1 MYKNFFL
8 WFCIKNIVSM
18 KKYPISKEDVGLP
31 LPIISLIIIAID
43 ILSMLNVKIPLNA
56 LRITYLT
63 NAIPFLLSK
72 QFDCFTATLLTL
84 AASIMLE
91 EKIVSLL
98 TIASLI
104 ALGFLPQEALP
115 YSIILTLICN
125 IVITLKYYRAMGFKK
140 PVFNAGTI
148 IATLSLTYW
157 LILIVHSPI
166 STYLKPLGMLEAETI
181 GILTPITVA
190 AYFILLCYSIY
201 IAATLLV
208 KKAAKKKHGKSPLV
222 NPGTISDSKF
232 KLKHL
237 FYAGLVLAVLVPLI
251 PYVPSINPQ
260 QIPVN
265 TDWVIYYEGL
275 LNMDDKGLKYAFEF
289 MWGSRPLYILA
300 IYHTCKFFSID
311 FKAFSIYHN
320 IVLLPLYAISLWFLA
335 KSMFGE
341 KIATYTLLITPL
353 TPMYLGFILGG
364 LQANLFT
371 LTLLN
376 TALAVYFKV
385 KSIKSIPITTLLL
398 IIAVMS
404 HPWVTFQYIAIITT
418 YVILCLVVFKRKHIP
433 LGISLA
439 IAFIFI
445 AFCTLKIPSIINA
458 VFSPLHRHLISY
470 GLEKYML
477 KILKAPQT
485 LYFAVTIYLW
495 GALNNLIYPILAIYG
510 LEEDSKYFLVTSTA
524 ATALI
529 LFPLSYSHTF
539 INRLLLNT
547 HIPVLAACTMAKL
560 SKRGKIAIF
569 TLMLVHTLRT
579 LVTTI
584 PNSELSSYL
593 YLTL

>member
-1 MYKNFFL
+1 
-8 WFCIKNIVSM
+8 M
-18 KKYPISKEDVGLP
+18 KKYLDGREDIGLT
-31 LPIISLIIIAID
+31 LPIISLIIIVID
-43 ILSMLNVKIPLNA
+43 ILSLLNVKIPLNA
-56 LRITYLT
+56 LRITYLV
-63 NAIPFLLSK
+63 NVIPLLLSK
-72 QFDCFTATLLTL
+72 WLDCFAATLLTL
-84 AASIMLE
+84 TA
-91 EKIVSLL
+91 
-98 TIASLI
+98 
-104 ALGFLPQEALP
+104 
-115 YSIILTLICN
+115 SIILKERAISILTIISLMTLSSLPGEALAYSIAPTLLCN
-125 IVITLKYYRAMGFKK
+125 AAIILKYHKVIVSTKK
-140 PVFNAGTI
+140 PIFNAGII
-148 IATLSLTYW
+148 IATLSLIYW
-157 LILIVHSPI
+157 LVLIAYSPL
-166 STYLKPLGMLEAETI
+166 STRLKPLGMFEAETV

-201 IAATLLV
+201 IVITLLI
-208 KKAAKKKHGKSPLV
+208 GKIARGKRGKTLLK
-222 NPGTISDSKF
+222 NPNTVLEDKSI
-232 KLKHL
+232 LKHL
-237 FYAGLVLAVLVPLI
+237 FYAGLTLAILMPLI
-251 PYVPSINPQ
+251 PYIPSINSQ
-260 QIPVN
+260 QVPVN

-289 MWGSRPLYILA
+289 MRGSRPLYILA

-311 FKAFSIYHN
+311 FKAFSTYHN

-335 KSMFGE
+335 KSIFDE

-376 TALAVYFKV
+376 MALAVYFRV

-398 IIAVMS
+398 IIAVMC
-404 HPWVTFQYIAIITT
+404 HPWVTFQYLAIIIV
-418 YVILCLVVFKRKHIP
+418 YLILCLVVFKRKHIP

-445 AFCTLKIPSIINA
+445 AFCTLEIPSIINA

-470 GLEKYML
+470 GFEKYML

-510 LEEDSKYFLVTSTA
+510 LEKDSKYFLVTSTA
-524 ATALI
+524 VTALI
-529 LFPLSYSHTF
+529 MFPLSYSHTF

-547 HIPVLAACTMAKL
+547 HLPILAACTMAKL
-560 SKRGKIAIF
+560 GKRGKIAILA
-569 TLMLVHTLRT
+569 LMLAHTLRI

-584 PNSELSSYL
+584 PNPELSPYL